1 MNDAQLNADI
11 LASALNIEPSITTTN
26 TAITLAVDAPS
37 LPKTDNTLEDDTE
50 FVRENLYNIIRNG
63 NKALELIAL
72 ISSESQHPS
81 ALRVM
86 SELIT
91 SLSNATDKL
100 MKLQIDK
107 QKILRDSLDDHIP
120 TAKESKTT
128 IGVIEQAVFL
138 SDSDQLSRMMKE
150 QNKEEEPYV
159 IELSKEDQE

>member
-1 MNDAQLNADI
+1 MNADI

-91 SLSNATDKL
+91 SLSSATDKL
-100 MKLQIDK
+100 LKLHLDK
-107 QKILRDSLDDHIP
+107 QKVIREKSEDSQP
-120 TAKESKTT
+120 VRGKTPT
-128 IGVIEQAVFL
+128 IGNIEQALFVG
-138 SDSDQLSRMMKE
+138 DSDTLSRQMKE
-150 QNKEEEPYV
+150 QNKDELPYIIQLDEED
-159 IELSKEDQE
+159 KE

>member
-26 TAITLAVDAPS
+26 TVMTLAVDAPP

-91 SLSNATDKL
+91 SLSSATDKL
-100 MKLQIDK
+100 LKLHLDK
-107 QKILRDSLDDHIP
+107 QKVITEKSEDSQP
-120 TAKESKTT
+120 VRGKTPT
-128 IGVIEQAVFL
+128 IGNIEQALFVG
-138 SDSDQLSRMMKE
+138 DSDTLSR
-150 QNKEEEPYV
+150 
-159 IELSKEDQE
+159 

>member
-1 MNDAQLNADI
+1 M
-11 LASALNIEPSITTTN
+11 
-26 TAITLAVDAPS
+26 TLAVDAPP

-81 ALRVM
+81 AVRVM

-100 MKLQIDK
+100 LKLQLDK
-107 QKILRDSLDDHIP
+107 QKVIRDRAEDPQP
-120 TAKESKTT
+120 TRGKSPT
-128 IGVIEQAVFL
+128 IGNIENAVFV
-138 SDSDQLSRMMKE
+138 SDSDTLCRQMKE
-150 QNKEEEPYV
+150 ENKCELPY
-159 IELSKEDQE
+159 IIDLNDEDNKV